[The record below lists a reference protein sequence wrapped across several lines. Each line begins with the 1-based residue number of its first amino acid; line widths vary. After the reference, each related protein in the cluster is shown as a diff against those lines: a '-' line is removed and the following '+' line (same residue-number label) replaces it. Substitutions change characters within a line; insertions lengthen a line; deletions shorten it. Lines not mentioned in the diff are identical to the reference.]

1 MSDLSLYTFLKRVE
15 QLPSHNH
22 MKSFNSTTKIYNNGT
37 FKIQKNSWY
46 TLTGTPPNPHN
57 GTYTEQLKLDKTIE
71 YLKSTKK
78 KIFDIAYNNQD
89 LFQYFITLT
98 FDLPG
103 STYSHDTVLSKL
115 TNWLDTQRKQNPN
128 MYYLLVPELHKSG
141 RLHFHGLFGNCP
153 NWSFSPAIN
162 KKTKKPIFT
171 KYGSPVYNLDNYT
184 LGFTTVSIID
194 RPSQV
199 CNYISKYCTK
209 DIISLAEL
217 KNKKKYWASRNLNKV
232 RVYKTDFQGNVKD
245 LQSFYGMF
253 HYDEYKRDNSTIQL
267 GSFCIY

>member
-1 MSDLSLYTFLKRVE
+1 MSDLCLYSFLNRVE

-22 MKSFNSTTKIYNNGT
+22 MKSFNTTTKIYNNGT

-57 GTYTEQLKLDKTIE
+57 GSYTEQLKLDKTID
-71 YLKSTKK
+71 YLKTTKK
-78 KIFDIAYNNQD
+78 KIFDLAYNNQD

-103 STYSHDTVLSKL
+103 STYSHDIVLSKL

-153 NWSFSPAIN
+153 NWSFSSAIN
-162 KKTKKPIFT
+162 KKTKTDIYKIWF
-171 KYGSPVYNLDNYT
+171 S
-184 LGFTTVSIID
+184 SI
-194 RPSQV
+194 
-199 CNYISKYCTK
+199 
-209 DIISLAEL
+209 
-217 KNKKKYWASRNLNKV
+217 
-232 RVYKTDFQGNVKD
+232 
-245 LQSFYGMF
+245 
-253 HYDEYKRDNSTIQL
+253 
-267 GSFCIY
+267 